1 MDASELVPRL
11 AVRLRESGADPVAHV
26 VVEEMW
32 LAVIEGSLESGERLP
47 TPRQLAI
54 GLNVSPR
61 SIERAYAEL
70 ERRGVTV
77 SRAGAGTFVSLAP
90 ASESARARHQEFA
103 ALCRK
108 TVEQAAALGFDIDEL
123 MDAFAE
129 FRTADRDDPSDDR
142 SPHRTTEPPS

>member
-1 MDASELVPRL
+1 MEANEIVSRL
-11 AVRLRESGADPVAHV
+11 AARLREGGPDPVAHV
-26 VVEEMW
+26 VIEELW
-32 LAVIEGSLESGERLP
+32 LAVVDGSLESGERLP
-47 TPRQLAI
+47 TPRQVAI

-90 ASESARARHQEFA
+90 ASESDRARHQEFA
-103 ALCRK
+103 ALCRR

-123 MDAFAE
+123 IDALAE
-129 FRTADRDDPSDDR
+129 FRTADRDDR
-142 SPHRTTEPPS
+142 SMEPPS